1 MDKDFYDSIMP
12 NIYIPDIQIPNM
24 SALEP
29 AFAAANMI
37 AQSINISGINDALT
51 TVASIADSVNIGT
64 LDGIYETTSMIADV
78 VDTSAITEIASCTA
92 FESAAAV
99 STVMSEVVDTA
110 TMSSALEV
118 TRTISDSIGNM
129 VNLFAGVGG
138 LVTSFASAISD
149 AMTERI
155 HEITT
160 HAGELIHMMM
170 ERLREFAESII
181 TIVFPS
187 RRTQAACIAAASRTT
202 IFNVPPII
210 IKFRDFS
217 ALIRRTYLPHARE
230 RGSSDDD
237 DNNLIY
243 LCN

>member
-1 MDKDFYDSIMP
+1 MDNDFYDSIMP
-12 NIYIPDIQIPNM
+12 HIYIPEIEIPNM
-24 SALEP
+24 SALSDT
-29 AFAAANMI
+29 FAVSNMV
-37 AQSINISGINDALT
+37 AESVNVGGLADALT
-51 TVASIADSVNIGT
+51 TAASIADSVNIST
-64 LDGIYETTSMIADV
+64 LDGIYETTSIIADV

-92 FESAAAV
+92 LESATAV
-99 STVMSEVVDTA
+99 SSVVSEAVTTTFMSDAIEA
-110 TMSSALEV
+110 

-138 LVTSFASAISD
+138 LVNGMVSAISE

-155 HEITT
+155 HEINA
-160 HAGELIHMMM
+160 HAGELIRMMM
-170 ERLREFAESII
+170 ERLRDFAESIV

-187 RRTQAACIAAASRTT
+187 KRTQAACIAAASRTT
-202 IFNVPPII
+202 IFNVPPEK

-217 ALIRRTYLPHARE
+217 ALIRRIYLPHARE